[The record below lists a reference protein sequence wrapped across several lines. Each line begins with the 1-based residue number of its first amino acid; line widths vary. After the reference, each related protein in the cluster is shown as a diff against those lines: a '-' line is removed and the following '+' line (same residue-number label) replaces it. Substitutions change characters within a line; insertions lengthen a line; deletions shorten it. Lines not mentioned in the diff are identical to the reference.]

1 MIGRRLAS
9 GVVGIALLLI
19 FWELGAILIGQQSPN
34 PDIVWPHLSKIVGE
48 GLPGISTVDTTG
60 AGQKTGENQASVL
73 GAIEVLVVQA
83 WVTIR
88 RVALGATVGLILG
101 CGLGAMINS
110 SRLFNAMFSPVLNAL
125 RQIPLFSLTLL
136 FLIWFGGSDL
146 GITVFVI
153 YGTSLVMM
161 VATAEAIENVP
172 EVHVQYAQAL
182 GASRTQILRT
192 VIGPAVIP
200 PLAAVTL
207 VVTGLAWAM
216 VLAAELLGTQHG
228 LGRLILFFQLFNLTD
243 RMTVVAFTLTL
254 LAIVS
259 HFVLAAM
266 FTRLTR
272 WVPRKVE

>member
-1 MIGRRLAS
+1 MIGRRLLA
-9 GVVGIALLLI
+9 GVAGIALLMV
-19 FWELGAILIGQQSPN
+19 FWELGAVVIGQQSPN
-34 PDIVWPHLSKIVGE
+34 PDIVWPHLSKIIGE

-60 AGQKTGENQASVL
+60 AGQKVGESQPSTW
-73 GAIEVLVVQA
+73 GAIEVLAVQA

-88 RVALGATVGLILG
+88 RVALGTVIGLVLG
-101 CGLGAMINS
+101 CGLGVMINRS
-110 SRLFNAMFSPVLNAL
+110 QLFNAMFSPVLNAL

-146 GITVFVI
+146 GITVFVV

-161 VATAEAIENVP
+161 VATAEAMENVP
-172 EVHVQYAQAL
+172 AMHVEYAQAL
-182 GASRTQILRT
+182 GASRRQVLRT

-216 VLAAELLGTQHG
+216 VLAAELLGTQQG
-228 LGRLILFFQLFNLTD
+228 LGRLILFFQLFHLTD

-259 HFVLAAM
+259 HFILTAVFA
-266 FTRLTR
+266 RLSR
-272 WVPRKVE
+272 WVPRRTD